1 MNRIKIF
8 LLLLLVWGSS
18 IAQEDLL
25 DLLEDAP
32 DDGLVSSTFKSTR
45 IINGHS
51 IEVRSPRVLEF
62 VISHRFGNINQGS
75 EQFWGLDQSNIRLAL
90 EYGVIDNLNIGLG
103 RSSFDKTIDFYLK
116 YQLLKQSNKMPVTVT
131 GFGSLAK
138 TTDQSLTIKDKHRLN
153 YTGQLLV
160 ARKVNSKLSLQLAP
174 TFVQRNLVPSD
185 DDANGLFAL
194 GIGGRQKLTQRMTVN
209 FEYYHQLTDYN
220 STRQNA
226 IALGVDIETGG
237 HVFQLHLTNAQQM
250 NEKGFIGETNGDF
263 FDGDVRFG
271 FNISRVFDLQ
281 AGNKSGD

>member
-138 TTDQSLTIKDKHRLN
+138 TTDQSLTIKNKHRLN